1 MELVAGSSGP
11 VGAAIGAAIGAAR
24 GAATYIG
31 SAAIGSGEESLTGLA
46 GSTVTGAAVSG
57 LTAPAGISAMQ
68 AGALTIVGTQ
78 VGFYRGMAGGFAQSA
93 SDQAGTDHGG
103 GAGCMPHG
111 HAG

>member
-11 VGAAIGAAIGAAR
+11 VGAAIGAVS
-24 GAATYIG
+24 GAATYIA

-46 GSTVTGAAVSG
+46 GSAVTGAAVSG

-93 SDQAGTDHGG
+93 AEQAGTDHGG

>member
-57 LTAPAGISAMQ
+57 LTAPAEISAMQ

-78 VGFYRGMAGGFAQSA
+78 VGFYRGMAGGFAQRA
-93 SDQAGTDHGG
+93 ADQAGTDHGG
-103 GAGCMPHG
+103 GAGCMPHC

>member
-11 VGAAIGAAIGAAR
+11 VGAAIGAAS

-31 SAAIGSGEESLTGLA
+31 SAIGSGEESLTGLA